1 MKTLDL
7 FCGCGGMS
15 LGFQNAGFEVK
26 AAFDHWKPALE
37 TYKRNFHHPAFLE
50 DLSTPITKQ
59 YLEKFRVFKPEMI
72 IGGPPCQDFSSA
84 GKRNE
89 NLGRADLTLSFA
101 EIVCRLAPRWFV
113 MENVDLVVKSRAF
126 QSAKELFKSN
136 GYGLTQ
142 VVLNA
147 SFCGVPQNRK
157 RLFLIGELNG
167 SDDALREMLENGLS
181 DKPMTVHDYLGN
193 DLNLEFYYRHPR
205 SYARRAIFSVDE
217 PSPTIRGVNR
227 PIPSTYKLHEGDPVR
242 SLEGVRPLTTLERA
256 RLQTFPKEFVF
267 FGTKANLE
275 QQIGNAVPVNL
286 AAYVA
291 GCILEFAKC
300 SVQIPVQESL
310 FSQLIAAHD

>member
-37 TYKRNFHHPAFLE
+37 TYKLNFHHPAFLE
-50 DLSTPITKQ
+50 DLSTPVTKQ
-59 YLEKFRVFKPEMI
+59 YLEKFSVFKPEMI

-101 EIVCRLAPRWFV
+101 EIVCGLLPHWFV

-126 QSAKELFKSN
+126 QSAKEVFKSS

-167 SDDALREMLENGLS
+167 ADDALREMLENGLS

-205 SYARRAIFSVDE
+205 SYARRAIFSIHE

-227 PIPSTYKLHEGDPVR
+227 PIPSTYKLHEGDPVQL
-242 SLEGVRPLTTLERA
+242 LEGVRPLTTLERA
-256 RLQTFPKEFVF
+256 RLQTFPEEFIF
-267 FGTKANLE
+267 LGTKASLE

-291 GCILEFAKC
+291 GCILEFAKR
-300 SVQIPVQESL
+300 SVQTPVQEPL
-310 FSQLIAAHD
+310 FSQSIAAHD